1 MEDLKAKA
9 DEAIKLKDQVD
20 EYNSFPAFLNTLL
33 IVCSSRRYR
42 HAADKLQKTENV
54 MEKYKKKLQESA
66 DLRQN
71 LKALEKQNA
80 SLVDKNAALEDEY
93 RKVAAFKPLMESY
106 KAQILDLETKS
117 AAKSQEMESLS
128 FQLEEVHSKLKI
140 AMADRTKDAEALEL
154 YQERVKELEL
164 NATTRSRIIERTEIK
179 SPGINGPNETIAL
192 SSELTKDSQADDDS
206 LTHGLGAEL
215 DDAISGTTMTDLKL
229 QIRRLQREL
238 ESVKKNEAD
247 VTRIL
252 VLENLLEDANRMK
265 ARYEQDYLTAH
276 REKLVLMRDL
286 EDIRSGKGLG
296 DGYVAFRIFGPL
308 LLNFEIDQRQ
318 RWLSGNG

>member
-1 MEDLKAKA
+1 
-9 DEAIKLKDQVD
+9 
-20 EYNSFPAFLNTLL
+20 
-33 IVCSSRRYR
+33 
-42 HAADKLQKTENV
+42 

-117 AAKSQEMESLS
+117 ATKSQEMENLS
-128 FQLEEVHSKLKI
+128 FQLEELRNRLKV
-140 AMADRTKDAEALEL
+140 AMVERTKDAESLEL

-164 NATTRSRIIERTEIK
+164 NSTTRSRVIGLTDIK
-179 SPGINGPNETIAL
+179 SPGVNGLNETVAL
-192 SSELTKDSQADDDS
+192 SSELQEDEES
-206 LTHGLGAEL
+206 LTHGLGSEL

-229 QIRRLQREL
+229 RIRKLQREL
-238 ESVKKNEAD
+238 EGVKKNEAD
-247 VTRIL
+247 TTRIL

-265 ARYEQDYLTAH
+265 TRYEQDYLTAH

-286 EDIRSGKGLG
+286 EDIRNGVGGKG
-296 DGYVAFRIFGPL
+296 DG
-308 LLNFEIDQRQ
+308 
-318 RWLSGNG
+318 